1 VPFADSDTTLGV
13 KLASGAVGLSA
24 AASGF
29 CFLNLRG
36 VLVDASPT
44 ASLAFL
50 IGERGALDSCF
61 AARGDSGMG
70 WFCRLV
76 MVGAC
81 TVGSA
86 EIFLS
91 SWMGAGNDGSVSP
104 LSLRVV
110 EMLESW
116 LIPRCKPILPSF
128 SIAMKSV
135 RTLERGRGDS
145 PPITELQVAPLA
157 PSVRSK

>member
-1 VPFADSDTTLGV
+1 VPLAGSVTTLGAE
-13 KLASGAVGLSA
+13 LTSGAAGLSA
-24 AASGF
+24 AASGSG
-29 CFLNLRG
+29 CLNLRG
-36 VLVDASPT
+36 VPVDASPT
-44 ASLAFL
+44 ASFVFL
-50 IGERGALDSCF
+50 NGEGGALDSCF
-61 AARGDSGMG
+61 AARGDSRMG

-76 MVGAC
+76 MVIAC
-81 TVGSA
+81 AVVSA
-86 EIFLS
+86 KIFLFS
-91 SWMGAGNDGSVSP
+91 CMGAGSERSVSP
-104 LSLRVV
+104 LSLREV

-157 PSVRSK
+157 PSVWSK